1 MANYL
6 KSGSQ
11 PKESESDSKI
21 SAASP
26 SSPPSPSSTSA
37 SAASTATSVSCSSLP
52 PVPSQAEA
60 KRSLPSDVGSDEDDP
75 PASPSKKAK
84 TAAALKK
91 PNVAEE
97 NVLLLE
103 LKDDKNMKWPEIV
116 EAFREYGWGGRK
128 IGLLKNRYRSLK
140 EGTVFWEDDDVGF
153 GVLFFFVVVAVSG
166 GLGV

>member
-6 KSGSQ
+6 KSDSQ
-11 PKESESDSKI
+11 I

-26 SSPPSPSSTSA
+26 SSPSSPSSTSA
-37 SAASTATSVSCSSLP
+37 SAASTATSISCSSSP

-60 KRSLPSDVGSDEDDP
+60 KRNLPSDVGSDEDDP
-75 PASPSKKAK
+75 PASPSKRAK
-84 TAAALKK
+84 TAAALRK

-153 GVLFFFVVVAVSG
+153 GFWVFFVVVVSG
-166 GLGV
+166 VWGV